1 MSKLLGLIYDNIWHS
16 EQWCPAF
23 ETYMGEHVQSPSAPS
38 GLPRS
43 GLSRIHLEGDMRRDG
58 VPPEKAG
65 DVEKVMRIKQL
76 MKPFILCPRKI
87 APSRN
92 SCRRLLKRRTSIS
105 HSGLVAWTV
114 GCQPGSKLVHDTLQA
129 NIDRCRKPSICRWFS
144 QGNHGFSTSMLV

>member
-23 ETYMGEHVQSPSAPS
+23 ETYMGEHVQSQRRRGP
-38 GLPRS
+38 GLDWAGSIWKARC
-43 GLSRIHLEGDMRRDG
+43 GEMGFI
-58 VPPEKAG
+58 PEKAG

-76 MKPFILCPRKI
+76 MKPFILCRKI
-87 APSRN
+87 APRN

-114 GCQPGSKLVHDTLQA
+114 GCQPGSKLVHGVHDTLQA
-129 NIDRCRKPSICRWFS
+129 NIDVENPASVDDFHRETM
-144 QGNHGFSTSMLV
+144 GFLHLC